1 MEIGGLTM
9 SGPRAGVVDNRG
21 TAHWLYRDVSD
32 SYTLLDVSADATRVS
47 LTKIPMLVELQ
58 PPFPCI
64 AGGGKVSLILARP
77 EGLHTLVQLWTRQ
90 DQDDHGGGW
99 QCSRLLA
106 TCQQSP
112 HVSFITIG
120 FAESSGAVLIKGC
133 HGLVSLYIES
143 EEAELVNGSQYPTEI
158 CSNFMCMGYG
168 SCTKCVYNND
178 VLYEMDWSS
187 YLVHLSAWSPR
198 EAQHT

>member
-1 MEIGGLTM
+1 MHRRRRKGL
-9 SGPRAGVVDNRG
+9 VDSCKTRRPPHL
-21 TAHWLYRDVSD
+21 TAA
-32 SYTLLDVSADATRVS
+32 LD
-47 LTKIPMLVELQ
+47 
-58 PPFPCI
+58 
-64 AGGGKVSLILARP
+64 
-77 EGLHTLVQLWTRQ
+77 QLWTRQ
-90 DQDDHGGGW
+90 DQDDNGGGW

-112 HVSFITIG
+112 HASFITIG

-143 EEAELVNGSQYPTEI
+143 SEAELVNGSQYPTEI